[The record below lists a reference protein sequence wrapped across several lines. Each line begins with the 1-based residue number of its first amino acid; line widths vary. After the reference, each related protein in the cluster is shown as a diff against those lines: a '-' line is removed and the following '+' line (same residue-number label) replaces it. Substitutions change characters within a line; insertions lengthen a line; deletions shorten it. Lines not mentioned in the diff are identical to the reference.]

1 MDADKL
7 KGQPVEWSRCV
18 AGRVELVDAGTNV
31 SAKPPKSWSYR
42 MKSNQPGTSVSS
54 ARSLGS

>member
-42 MKSNQPGTSVSS
+42 MKSNQPGTSV
-54 ARSLGS
+54 